1 MGTVQGGLDQPQQG
15 EHVAENKKPMV
26 RIQLTADQKA
36 QIQKATGKKADALEL
51 TAEELEERIAPM
63 SPMTFTKPIDVSSPK
78 L

>member
-1 MGTVQGGLDQPQQG
+1 M
-15 EHVAENKKPMV
+15 AENKKPVV

-63 SPMTFTKPIDVSSPK
+63 RAHK
-78 L
+78 LY